1 MNMIR
6 NLLSRFKNQSGADS
20 FFTSVLF
27 WGCAT
32 GCFVGALN
40 NYLAD
45 AGINEF
51 QRGVLEFF
59 REMPG
64 LLLVFILAL
73 MHKKTELKIL
83 RLGTLVAILGVAGL
97 MLSPNKV
104 LITLMIMIWSTG
116 EHILMPV
123 RATIAMHIA
132 KKGKGGASL
141 GVVTGVMNAG
151 QVTGSLLTAAVFFA
165 GLKWFGVVNKI
176 LLYEIVWGLICILAA
191 VSFFFTLGCR
201 DTGEAVR
208 RPRLYFHKKY
218 MKFYLLELFYGARK
232 QIFLT
237 FAPYVLI
244 LIYHRDTAFM
254 ATLAAVCAT
263 VNIVCAPLIGKL
275 TDRLGY
281 RNIMIYDTVFLFFV
295 CIIYGFAGV
304 WFSPGIACAV
314 VCVNFIL
321 DAVISNA
328 SLASNLYVRA
338 ISHSNE
344 EVTATITTGISINH
358 LISVLAALAGGWVW
372 LKFGVGTLFVFAGAM
387 AIGNTLLAMTIPKET
402 AK

>member
-1 MNMIR
+1 MNSIR
-6 NLLSRFKNQSGADS
+6 NLLSRFKSKSGADA
-20 FFTSVLF
+20 FFTSILF
-27 WGCAT
+27 WGCAA
-32 GCFVGALN
+32 GCFVGVLN

-45 AGINEF
+45 GGMNEF

-73 MHKKTELKIL
+73 MHKKTEVKIL
-83 RLGTLVAILGVAGL
+83 RLGTLIAILGVAGL
-97 MLSPNKV
+97 LLSPDKAF
-104 LITLMIMIWSTG
+104 ITLLIMVWSTG

-132 KKGKGGASL
+132 KRGSGGASL
-141 GVVTGVMNAG
+141 GYVTGVMNAG

-165 GLKWFGVVNKI
+165 GLQWFGVVNKL
-176 LLYEIVWGLICILAA
+176 LLYNIVWGLICLLTA

-208 RPRLYFHKKY
+208 RPRLYFRRKY
-218 MKFYLLELFYGARK
+218 MKFYLLELFHGARK

-254 ATLAAVCAT
+254 ATLAAVCAG

-275 TDRLGY
+275 TDRFGY
-281 RNIMIYDTVFLFFV
+281 RNVMIYDTVLLFFV
-295 CIIYGFAGV
+295 CIFYGFAGS
-304 WFSPGIACAV
+304 WFSPAVAGIV
-314 VCVNFIL
+314 VCANYLL
-321 DAVISNA
+321 DAVLSNA

-338 ISHSNE
+338 ISNSNE
-344 EVTATITTGISINH
+344 EVTSTITTGISINH
-358 LISVLAALAGGWVW
+358 LISILAALAGGWVW
-372 LKFGVGTLFVFAGAM
+372 QKFGVSMLFVFAALM
-387 AIGNTLLAMTIPKET
+387 AIGNLLLAVTVPKE
-402 AK
+402 AGK